1 MQYVPLALAVI
12 VGIIGCA
19 SPTPR
24 FIPYTE
30 MAYAPS
36 ETVLVLHTM
45 PSDRTYVELG
55 EVSVHVSVSNGETH
69 VMAMRDVA
77 RQIGANAIVLVGDR
91 ATAQLVHRGRT
102 ISTREAV
109 AIAIRYT
116 HGSVRGSGGDP

>member
-1 MQYVPLALAVI
+1 
-12 VGIIGCA
+12 
-19 SPTPR
+19 
-24 FIPYTE
+24 

-36 ETVLVLHTM
+36 DTVLVMQAL
-45 PSDRTYVELG
+45 PSDRRYVEVG
-55 EVSVHVSVSNGETH
+55 EVSVFLSVSNGENPR
-69 VMAMRDVA
+69 VAMRDVA

-91 ATAQLVHRGRT
+91 ATALLVHRGRT